1 MACGCIPSW
10 DHSLCAR
17 SAALYLSAAAE
28 VKCALCEAGLCPH
41 TPHGTWMVFG
51 WTQVLD
57 QAISLLERIF
67 NCKPKEPSNYSSSL
81 KCIWRLY
88 GVGLLGV
95 FCSLLTGMNVKVFK
109 FLKLKVYGCVSCGT
123 SNMYLLLKMQKLTPD
138 IPLVVLKYI
147 LVSTEESWDLLVNTT
162 LLVSVRCF
170 PFSRCMTVWE
180 AASSWESGTSE
191 MCLAGIRLGWTWAE
205 GQLAFLF

>member
-123 SNMYLLLKMQKLTPD
+123 SNVPAAKDAETYSCHPFGTTEIYPCQHRRKLGFAGKYNTISVCKVFSLFEMYD
-138 IPLVVLKYI
+138 
-147 LVSTEESWDLLVNTT
+147 S
-162 LLVSVRCF
+162 
-170 PFSRCMTVWE
+170 
-180 AASSWESGTSE
+180 
-191 MCLAGIRLGWTWAE
+191 LG
-205 GQLAFLF
+205 GS